1 MAGHFNETDAEYSDR
16 IATIQQ
22 SVKAPEPGA
31 SEAAWDNYYF
41 RAEQSIEAAREA
53 RFCRD

>member
-1 MAGHFNETDAEYSDR
+1 MAGYFNETDAEYSDR